1 MSFLNALR
9 QAPTTPQA
17 KLNTFLAV
25 FRPDG
30 KNIAAFLEGRDDP
43 AFFRF
48 HLEST
53 TRTRRL
59 GLDFYVL
66 GNKSEVL
73 EARKFIGSRYP
84 NNPRV
89 LFFVDKDHDD
99 LLGAPV
105 GAVTDGTLFVTQGYA
120 IENYLVSEET
130 VRVVLMDLWGLD
142 SSNPAVPVACSQ
154 FLAAINQFYV
164 SVQPWMAW
172 LLAARRRGLRPSAD
186 NLSLRKVCSI
196 TGLMT
201 VSFNW
206 PTDSAQRDNLFL
218 ITCGLTTGPT
228 AVEVETVER
237 ELAQIP
243 PKKWVRGKAELA
255 FLVLFLE
262 CLTSEAKLSAHCPRQ
277 RTTIGAANAVEVLA
291 ARLPCPPD
299 LDIFLEGHLNEI

>member
-9 QAPTTPQA
+9 QAPTSPQA

-30 KNIAAFLEGRDDP
+30 KKVAAFLEGRDDP

-53 TRTRRL
+53 TRARQL
-59 GLDFYVL
+59 GLDFYIL

-73 EARKFIGSRYP
+73 EARKFVGSRYP

-99 LLGAPV
+99 LLGSPLGTV
-105 GAVTDGTLFVTQGYA
+105 SDKTLFVTRGYA
-120 IENYLVSEET
+120 IENYLVSEDA

-154 FLAAINQFYV
+154 FATAIQQFYA
-164 SVQPWMAW
+164 SVRPWMAW

-186 NLSLRKVCSI
+186 NLSLRRVCSI
-196 TGLMT
+196 IGLAT
-201 VSFNW
+201 VSFDW
-206 PTDSAQRDNLFL
+206 PTDSTQRSNLFL

-228 AVEVETVER
+228 DVEVETVER
-237 ELAQIP
+237 ELAQLP
-243 PKKWVRGKAELA
+243 PKTWVRGKVELT

-262 CLTSEAKLSAHCPRQ
+262 HLTSEARLAAHCPRQ
-277 RTTIGAANAVEVLA
+277 RTTIGPANAVEVLA
-291 ARLPCPPD
+291 ARLPCPTD
-299 LDIFLEGHLNEI
+299 LDDFLQAHLNGI